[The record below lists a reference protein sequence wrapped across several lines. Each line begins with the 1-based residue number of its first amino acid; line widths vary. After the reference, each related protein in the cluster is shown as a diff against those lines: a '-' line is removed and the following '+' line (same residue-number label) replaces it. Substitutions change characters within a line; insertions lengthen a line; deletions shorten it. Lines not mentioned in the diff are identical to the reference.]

1 MKHWFGRNRVPTLTT
16 SEIKSASPE
25 RRTHVYKRGY
35 LRRVGACLT
44 QALNTIVFLSKS
56 PCESLSARS
65 WRNRDSRWFGFV
77 HHIID
82 AFFHILGE
90 PDHCENAYHDDY
102 IRALAYVED
111 NYNELYSSLNK
122 ETQREFNFEKQPEE

>member
-1 MKHWFGRNRVPTLTT
+1 MKFWFSKRRVPSLTT
-16 SEIKSASPE
+16 AEIVTATPE

-35 LRRVGACLT
+35 IRRVGACLT
-44 QALNTIVFLSKS
+44 QALNTIVFLSKN

-65 WRNRDSRWFGFV
+65 WRNRRSRWFGFV

-90 PDHCENAYHDDY
+90 ADHCQSAYHDDY

-122 ETQREFNFEKQPEE
+122 ETQLEFKFEKTED